1 MIKNVFDKPDEQ
13 SQSLLHACHGENRCA
28 QANDN
33 DTINSAN
40 NKVHILIY
48 FVRLTSNHINI
59 CDN

>member
-13 SQSLLHACHGENRCA
+13 SQSLLKSCHVENRCA
-28 QANDN
+28 QASDN
-33 DTINSAN
+33 DTINSVN

-48 FVRLTSNHINI
+48 FVRLTSNHTNI